1 MKILFG
7 PVSSRRFGRSLGI
20 DLSPSKKQCNFDC
33 VYCELDPKKA
43 QEKQD
48 EIISIDKIISE
59 VKVMLEKNV
68 EFDFL
73 TLTANGEPSLYPYLN
88 ELILS
93 LRSIAKDKK
102 LLILSNGTA
111 VLDEDKFNALLKLD
125 VVKFSLDSAVAKTFY
140 RIDRALK
147 NIDLEKMIEKMADF
161 RARFNGD
168 LIMEILVVKDLND
181 NEEEFEALNQA
192 LKKIMPLRVDLST
205 IDRPPAYAVKK
216 VSEEKLLELSK
227 LIDSTP
233 VLLAKRHYEGEK
245 LSFNEEELLKMLH
258 LRSQSEID
266 IEVKFDEQSKTL
278 LNQLIKEKKVKILDL
293 AGVKFVRGILKK
305 NM

>member
-59 VKVMLEKNV
+59 VKVVLEKNV

-181 NEEEFEALNQA
+181 NEEEFKALNQA
-192 LKKIMPLRVDLST
+192 LKKIAPLRVDLST

-216 VSEEKLLELSK
+216 ISEEKLLELSK

-293 AGVKFVRGILKK
+293 AGVKFYKV
-305 NM
+305 

>member
-168 LIMEILVVKDLND
+168 LIMEILAVKDLND

-293 AGVKFVRGILKK
+293 AGVKFYKV
-305 NM
+305 

>member
-111 VLDEDKFNALLKLD
+111 VLDEDKFNTLLKLD

-245 LSFNEEELLKMLH
+245 LSFNEEELLKILH

-293 AGVKFVRGILKK
+293 AGVKFYKV
-305 NM
+305 

>member
-1 MKILFG
+1 MKIFFG

-59 VKVMLEKNV
+59 VKAMLEKNV

-181 NEEEFEALNQA
+181 NEEEFKALNQA
-192 LKKIMPLRVDLST
+192 LKKIAPLRVDLST

-266 IEVKFDEQSKTL
+266 VEVKFDEQSKTL

-293 AGVKFVRGILKK
+293 AGVKFYKV
-305 NM
+305 

>member
-20 DLSPSKKQCNFDC
+20 DLSPNKKQCNFDC

-181 NEEEFEALNQA
+181 NEEEFKALNQA

-233 VLLAKRHYEGEK
+233 VLLAKKHYEGEK

-266 IEVKFDEQSKTL
+266 IEVKFDKQSKTL

-293 AGVKFVRGILKK
+293 AGVKFYKV
-305 NM
+305 

>member
-293 AGVKFVRGILKK
+293 AGVKFYKA
-305 NM
+305 

>member
-59 VKVMLEKNV
+59 VKAMLEKNV
-68 EFDFL
+68 KFDFL
-73 TLTANGEPSLYPYLN
+73 TLTANGEPSLYPHLN

-111 VLDEDKFNALLKLD
+111 VLDENKFNALLKLD

-181 NEEEFEALNQA
+181 NEEEFKALNQA

-233 VLLAKRHYEGEK
+233 ILLAKRHYEGEK

-278 LNQLIKEKKVKILDL
+278 LNQLIKENKVKILDL
-293 AGVKFVRGILKK
+293 AGVKFYKV
-305 NM
+305 

>member
-59 VKVMLEKNV
+59 VKAMLEKNI

-73 TLTANGEPSLYPYLN
+73 TLTANGEPSLYPHLN

-125 VVKFSLDSAVAKTFY
+125 VVKFSLDSAVTKTFY

-181 NEEEFEALNQA
+181 NEEEFKALNQA

-233 VLLAKRHYEGEK
+233 VFLAKRHYEGEK

-293 AGVKFVRGILKK
+293 AGVKFYKV
-305 NM
+305 

>member
-59 VKVMLEKNV
+59 VKAMLEKNV

-73 TLTANGEPSLYPYLN
+73 TLTANGEPSLYSHLN

-293 AGVKFVRGILKK
+293 AGVKFYKA
-305 NM
+305 

>member
-192 LKKIMPLRVDLST
+192 LKKIMPSRVDLST

-293 AGVKFVRGILKK
+293 AGVKFYKV
-305 NM
+305 

>member
-181 NEEEFEALNQA
+181 NEEEFKALNQA

-278 LNQLIKEKKVKILDL
+278 LNQLIKEKKVKILNL
-293 AGVKFVRGILKK
+293 AGVKFYKV
-305 NM
+305 

>member
-48 EIISIDKIISE
+48 EIISIDKVISE

-293 AGVKFVRGILKK
+293 AGVKFYKV
-305 NM
+305 

>member
-59 VKVMLEKNV
+59 VKVVLEKNV

-111 VLDEDKFNALLKLD
+111 VLDGGKFNALLKLD

-181 NEEEFEALNQA
+181 NEEEFKALNQA

-245 LSFNEEELLKMLH
+245 LSFNEEELFKMLH

-293 AGVKFVRGILKK
+293 AGVKFYKV
-305 NM
+305 

>member
-59 VKVMLEKNV
+59 VKVVLEKNV

-181 NEEEFEALNQA
+181 NEEEFKALNQA
-192 LKKIMPLRVDLST
+192 LKKIMPSRVDLST

-233 VLLAKRHYEGEK
+233 VLLAKRHYEGKK

-293 AGVKFVRGILKK
+293 AGVKFYKV
-305 NM
+305 

>member
-1 MKILFG
+1 MRAC
-7 PVSSRRFGRSLGI
+7 S
-20 DLSPSKKQCNFDC
+20 
-33 VYCELDPKKA
+33 KKA

-59 VKVMLEKNV
+59 VKAVLEKNV

-181 NEEEFEALNQA
+181 NEEEFKALNQA

-216 VSEEKLLELSK
+216 VSEEKLLKLSK

-245 LSFNEEELLKMLH
+245 LNFNKEELLKMLH

-266 IEVKFDEQSKTL
+266 IEAKFDEQSKTL
-278 LNQLIKEKKVKILDL
+278 LNQLIKEKKVKIFDL
-293 AGVKFVRGILKK
+293 AGVKFYKV
-305 NM
+305 

>member
-168 LIMEILVVKDLND
+168 LIMEILVVKNLND

-293 AGVKFVRGILKK
+293 AGVKFYKV
-305 NM
+305 

>member
-73 TLTANGEPSLYPYLN
+73 TLTANGEPSLYPHLN

-293 AGVKFVRGILKK
+293 AGVKFYKV
-305 NM
+305 

>member
-20 DLSPSKKQCNFDC
+20 DLSPSEKQCNFDC
-33 VYCELDPKKA
+33 VYCELVQKKA

-48 EIISIDKIISE
+48 EIISINKIISE
-59 VKVMLEKNV
+59 VKAVFEKNV

-181 NEEEFEALNQA
+181 NEEEFKALNQA

-216 VSEEKLLELSK
+216 VSEEKLLKLSK

-245 LSFNEEELLKMLH
+245 LNFNKEELLKMLH

-266 IEVKFDEQSKTL
+266 IEAKFDEQSKTL

-293 AGVKFVRGILKK
+293 AGVKFYKV
-305 NM
+305 

>member
-59 VKVMLEKNV
+59 VKAMLEKNI

-73 TLTANGEPSLYPYLN
+73 TLTANGEPSLYPHLN

-125 VVKFSLDSAVAKTFY
+125 VVKFSLDSAVTKTFY
-140 RIDRALK
+140 RIERAIK
-147 NIDLEKMIEKMADF
+147 NIELEKMIEKMADF

-181 NEEEFEALNQA
+181 NEEEFKALNQA

-293 AGVKFVRGILKK
+293 AGVKFYKV
-305 NM
+305 

>member
-59 VKVMLEKNV
+59 VKVVLEKNV

-181 NEEEFEALNQA
+181 NEEEFKALNQA
-192 LKKIMPLRVDLST
+192 LKKIIPLRVDLST

-293 AGVKFVRGILKK
+293 AGVKFYKV
-305 NM
+305 

>member
-48 EIISIDKIISE
+48 KIISIDKIISE

-125 VVKFSLDSAVAKTFY
+125 VVKFSLDSAVTKTFY

-293 AGVKFVRGILKK
+293 AGVKFYKV
-305 NM
+305 

>member
-43 QEKQD
+43 QKKQD

-59 VKVMLEKNV
+59 VKVVLEKNV
-68 EFDFL
+68 EVDFL

-181 NEEEFEALNQA
+181 NEEEFKALNQA

-266 IEVKFDEQSKTL
+266 IEAKFDEQSKTL

-293 AGVKFVRGILKK
+293 AGVKFYKV
-305 NM
+305 